1 MSPYPIAPPSQE
13 EILAEVIDQQTKA
26 TSPEKAAP
34 SSGQRPVILAPR
46 GKNWLSE
53 AMLDMSPTR
62 PARRTVDFVLSMI
75 VHAIFLGTLLLL
87 PLYFTEAIDLKQFTQ
102 TFLVAPPPPPP
113 PPPPASP
120 VIAKVASA
128 PRRVFTAGGKLLA
141 PTVIPEKI
149 AMLKEEPL
157 PPDVGPAE
165 GVVGGVPGGVPGG
178 QIGGVL
184 GGILSGAAR
193 TNIPV
198 APTVPPKA
206 PVRVGGR
213 VKAPR
218 PISQPQPLYPVL
230 AKQAKIQG
238 QVIIDAVI
246 DEHGNVTEMQVVSGH
261 PLLIPAALDA
271 LRHWKYEPTYL
282 NEQPVPV
289 QLLVTIS
296 FRLE

>member
-1 MSPYPIAPPSQE
+1 MSPYPAAPPSE
-13 EILAEVIDQQTKA
+13 EILAEVIEQQTKTA
-26 TSPEKAAP
+26 SPQRVAP
-34 SSGQRPVILAPR
+34 SSSQQSVLPAPR
-46 GKNWLSE
+46 GRNWLSE
-53 AMLDMSPTR
+53 SLLEMSPTC
-62 PARRTVDFVLSMI
+62 PGRRTVDFVLSLI
-75 VHAIFLGTLLLL
+75 VHAIFLGTLLLI

-128 PRRVFTAGGKLLA
+128 PKRIFTATGKLLA

-157 PPDVGPAE
+157 PPDVGPTQ

-184 GGILSGAAR
+184 GGVLSGAR

-198 APTVPPKA
+198 APTAPPKA

-213 VKAPR
+213 IRAPKLV
-218 PISQPQPLYPVL
+218 SQVNPVYPVL
-230 AKQAKIQG
+230 ARRAKIEG
-238 QVIIDAVI
+238 QVLIDSVI
-246 DEHGNVTEMQVVSGH
+246 DEHGNIVEMQVVSGH
-261 PLLIPAALDA
+261 PLLIPAAVDA
-271 LRHWKYEPTYL
+271 VRKWKYEPTYL
-282 NEQPVPV
+282 NDQPVPV
-289 QLLVTIS
+289 QLVVTVF

>member
-1 MSPYPIAPPSQE
+1 MSPYPIAPPSDE
-13 EILAEVIDQQTKA
+13 ELLAEAVEQQSQAART
-26 TSPEKAAP
+26 EQVAP
-34 SSGQRPVILAPR
+34 SSGQRPVITAPR

-62 PARRTVDFVLSMI
+62 PGRRTVDFVLSLL
-75 VHAIFLGTLLLL
+75 VHAIFLGTLLLI

-113 PPPPASP
+113 PASP
-120 VIAKVASA
+120 AIARVASA
-128 PRRVFTAGGKLLA
+128 RKRVFTATGKLLA
-141 PTVIPEKI
+141 PTAIPEKI

-157 PPDVGPAE
+157 PPDVGPAQ
-165 GVVGGVPGGVPGG
+165 GVMGGVPGGVPGG

-193 TNIPV
+193 TNMPV
-198 APTVPPKA
+198 APAAPPRA
-206 PVRVGGR
+206 PIRVGGR

-218 PISQPQPLYPVL
+218 FVSRVDPVYPLL
-230 AKQAKIQG
+230 ARQARIEG
-238 QVIIDAVI
+238 QVLIDAVI
-246 DEHGNVTEMQVVSGH
+246 DANGEVVEMQVISGH
-261 PLLIPAALDA
+261 PLLIPAALEA

-289 QLLVTIS
+289 KLLVVIT
-296 FRLE
+296 FRIQ

>member
-13 EILAEVIDQQTKA
+13 EILAEVIEQEVKA
-26 TSPEKAAP
+26 TPPKQAAP
-34 SSGQRPVILAPR
+34 SPAQRSAIMAPR

-62 PARRTVDFVLSMI
+62 PGRRTLDFVLSLI
-75 VHAIFLGTLLLL
+75 VHVIFLGILLLI

-113 PPPPASP
+113 PPAPASP
-120 VIAKVASA
+120 VIARVASA
-128 PRRVFTAGGKLLA
+128 PKRIFTATGKLLA

-157 PPDVGPAE
+157 PPDVGPTQ

-184 GGILSGAAR
+184 GGILSGAR
-193 TNIPV
+193 SNIPV
-198 APTVPPKA
+198 APTAPPKA

-213 VKAPR
+213 VRAPR
-218 PISQPQPLYPVL
+218 LVSQVPTVYPVL
-230 AKQAKIQG
+230 ARQARIGG
-238 QVIIDAVI
+238 QVLIDAVI
-246 DEHGNVTEMQVVSGH
+246 DEHGNVVEMQVVSGH
-261 PLLIPAALDA
+261 PLLIPAAVDA
-271 LRHWKYEPTYL
+271 VRKWKYEPTYL
-282 NEQPVPV
+282 NDQPVPV
-289 QLLVTIS
+289 QLVVTVF